1 MPTIISLKVREP
13 YELKVLFRNKYMRTQ
28 TCEHER
34 DTIYLAYKNEQ
45 VNLRRKDT
53 LSKTH
58 LLIVAVFEHKEENK

>member
-1 MPTIISLKVREP
+1 MNKNCCYLKKI
-13 YELKVLFRNKYMRTQ
+13 YEWKEGFVYNKYTCTW

-58 LLIVAVFEHKEENK
+58 LLIVIVFEHKDENK